1 MTNIGDNVID
11 QQERGGG
18 SEGGPPS
25 ISAVLGPAY
34 VGDGLEGRT
43 AIVTGAGAQHSGIG
57 NGRAAAVL
65 LARAGARVVIVD
77 EFADRLDET
86 VDLIAQ
92 VGGECLPIAADV
104 SDATAC
110 RGIVDAAMERYGRL
124 DVLVNN
130 VGVGGPIENV
140 VDLDV
145 DAFRRLFDINVTS
158 MVLMAKYSIPHMRV
172 ARHGSIV
179 NVSSIGGAIGH
190 PRPGYAVT
198 KGASLP
204 LTRSMA
210 VTHGPEGIRVNAVV
224 PGIIYTPMVTALGLS
239 DEGRQQR
246 IDMSPLRIEG
256 TGWDVGEAVLYLAG
270 ERSRFVN
277 GISLTVDGGFSADLR
292 MTAQMHS
299 PKAS

>member
-1 MTNIGDNVID
+1 MTQTTDTMAD
-11 QQERGGG
+11 QQPGA
-18 SEGGPPS
+18 GPK
-25 ISAVLGPAY
+25 VPAY
-34 VGDGLEGRT
+34 IGDGLEGRT

-65 LARAGARVVIVD
+65 LARAGARVVLVD
-77 EFADRLDET
+77 EFADRLEET
-86 VDLIAQ
+86 IDLIAQ
-92 VGGECLPIAADV
+92 VGGECIPIAADV
-104 SDATAC
+104 TDATAC
-110 RGIVDAAMERYGRL
+110 RGIVEASMERFGSV

-130 VGVGGPIENV
+130 VGVGGPIEDV

-145 DAFRRLFDINVTS
+145 DAFKRLFDINVTS
-158 MVLMAKYSIPHMRV
+158 MVLMAKYSIPHMRA
-172 ARHGSIV
+172 ARRGSIV
-179 NVSSIGGAIGH
+179 NVSSIGGAISH

-224 PGIIYTPMVTALGLS
+224 PGIIHTPMVTAMGLS
-239 DEGRQQR
+239 DEGRRQR

-256 TGWDVGEAVLYLAG
+256 TGWDVAEAVLFLAG
-270 ERSRFVN
+270 ERSRFIS

-292 MTAQMHS
+292 MSPQMHS
-299 PKAS
+299 PKASAQN